1 MYQEKANTL
10 NDRLAELEAALEAT
24 VQETEDLANIAAI
37 ITSIVNLES
46 VLAAAMEIS
55 IRHVAGEVGAILM
68 SEGEALTTKI
78 AWGVENDF
86 LDHLV
91 FQDGLDVARYCL
103 RSGKPLCEN
112 RCEDRFPANR
122 PIRNFIA
129 CPIPGKDQ
137 AWGVVVIL
145 NKEAGRDFSDQDIR
159 RLEMICRFT
168 SVAIENARLLQESL
182 AKKELEQELELA
194 RQVQMTFLP
203 EKAVIPGLQIASTY
217 VPARQ
222 VGGDYLD
229 LIPVSNAGL
238 YFLVG
243 DVTSKGAPAALI
255 MTAVYSIVRASVH
268 SGSTMDPSAILLRL
282 NDLLC
287 RDIIKGREMFL
298 TLFVGRLEIASGRLT
313 YCNGGHPSPL
323 FYSVGAGDVISLN
336 GGGPLIGQFP
346 EATYCSSELTFN
358 PGDRIFCYTD
368 GLTEAQDSHG
378 RLFGLPRLTA
388 CFRDGVNQDPEALNH
403 RLVQEIDRFRQ
414 GSGRDEIDDY
424 TTLIIDYM
432 EESASGHHYRYTYPS
447 RLEVLETMYAD
458 LEVVFARH
466 DIPAEAANPL
476 RLAVSEAVT
485 NAIIHAHRQEVAKRV
500 ILQLDVKQ
508 TAIVADI
515 IDEGSGVD
523 IEDIQAHD
531 LSFEPLAESS
541 RGLGLIRRLAD
552 AVEIRRMPQGGTGV
566 KVTKYVDVSHSR

>member
-1 MYQEKANTL
+1 MYREDIHTL
-10 NDRLAELEAALEAT
+10 SERIAELETSLDAT
-24 VQETEDLANIAAI
+24 IQETDDLANIAAI
-37 ITSIVNLES
+37 ITSILDLES
-46 VLAAAMEIS
+46 VLAAAMEIGM
-55 IRHVAGEVGAILM
+55 RHVAGEVGAILM
-68 SEGEALTTKI
+68 ADGDKLPTKV

-86 LDHLV
+86 LDHLI
-91 FQDGLDVARYCL
+91 FQDGLDIARFCL
-103 RSGKPLCEN
+103 RSGAPLCEN

-122 PIRNFIA
+122 SIRNLIA

-137 AWGVVVIL
+137 AWGAVVIL
-145 NKEAGRDFSDQDIR
+145 NKEAGRDFSDQDIH

-203 EKAVIPGLQIASTY
+203 EKAVIPGLQIASSY

-229 LIPVSNAGL
+229 LIPVANAGL

-255 MTAVYSIVRASVH
+255 MTAVYSIVHASVH
-268 SGSTMDPSAILLRL
+268 AGSTLDPSAVLSRL

-313 YCNGGHPSPL
+313 YCSGGHPSPL
-323 FYSVGAGDVISLN
+323 FYSAGAGDVIPLT

-346 EATYCSSELTFN
+346 GAAYRSSELTLN

-368 GLTEAQDSHG
+368 GLTEAQDIGG

-388 CFRDGVNQDPEALNH
+388 CFRDGVNQDPEALNR

-414 GSGRDEIDDY
+414 GSGREEIDDY

-432 EESASGHHYRYTYPS
+432 EESASGHHYRYAYPS
-447 RLEVLETMYAD
+447 RLDILESMYAD
-458 LEVVFARH
+458 LDLVFARH

-485 NAIIHAHRQEVAKRV
+485 NAIIHAHRQEAAKRV

-515 IDEGSGVD
+515 IDEGSGVE
-523 IEDIQAHD
+523 IEDMQAHS
-531 LSFEPLAESS
+531 LSVDPMAESN

-552 AVEIRRMPQGGTGV
+552 KVEIRRMPQGGTGV
-566 KVTKYVDVSHSR
+566 KVTKYVDVSNSR